1 MRHATGRLSRE
12 LDLFRDIVDRWELLN
27 RREIFAW
34 VAHENLPPVA
44 SGDFH
49 RREHLAS
56 WKTLLPCPKRED
68 AVVEYL
74 RSTAPAYVTPFWPDL
89 DLVERAAA

>member
-1 MRHATGRLSRE
+1 
-12 LDLFRDIVDRWELLN
+12 V
-27 RREIFAW
+27 
-34 VAHENLPPVA
+34 VAHEKLAPVA

-68 AVVEYL
+68 IVVEYL
-74 RSTAPAYVTPFWPDL
+74 RSAGPAYVTPFWPDL
-89 DLVERAAA
+89 GLPELAAA